1 MDLKHKYDIKT
12 IPYSKSLDNRLR
24 KINNNENLK
33 NIIQKINIRNKNLVR
48 YNQIENLLKPKIKHK
63 EEKDKDLISL
73 KKKFKKENSALIAL
87 ERNKTYEEDIIENS
101 NKTNSEKALNIE
113 KSLKERK
120 MTKINNISQKFYEK
134 EGLYDYFKKMNNKE
148 RKNGVK
154 LFPLN
159 KSNDFKNRLF
169 KVNINDSKKL
179 FTEPNNTNNGNKTNN
194 SSEKEKGT
202 IIKEY
207 NQSFN
212 KQKQYQKNYYL
223 PKTLEADKRINIG
236 FDKYA
241 TNNVIFN
248 NPQFY
253 LLNNRNTSFRQKLP
267 YINTMK
273 KGNIKPVDL
282 FKKNNKSFISLSNGN
297 NNNDEKYKD
306 FYLKLRKNDIIKFK
320 IE

>member
-1 MDLKHKYDIKT
+1 MDLKQKYDIKT
-12 IPYSKSLDNRLR
+12 IPYSKSLDNRLSM
-24 KINNNENLK
+24 INNNENLK
-33 NIIQKINIRNKNLVR
+33 NIIQQINIRNKNLVR

-202 IIKEY
+202 NIKEY

-253 LLNNRNTSFRQKLP
+253 LLNNRNISFRQKLP

-282 FKKNNKSFISLSNGN
+282 FKKNNKSFITLSNGN

>member
-1 MDLKHKYDIKT
+1 M
-12 IPYSKSLDNRLR
+12 
-24 KINNNENLK
+24 
-33 NIIQKINIRNKNLVR
+33 IQKINIRNKNLVR

-87 ERNKTYEEDIIENS
+87 ERNKTYEEDIIENN

-134 EGLYDYFKKMNNKE
+134 EGLYDYFKKINNKE

-202 IIKEY
+202 NIKEY

-253 LLNNRNTSFRQKLP
+253 LLNNRNISFRQKLP

-282 FKKNNKSFISLSNGN
+282 FKKNNKSFITLSNGN

>member
-1 MDLKHKYDIKT
+1 MDLKQKYDIKT

-87 ERNKTYEEDIIENS
+87 ERNKTYEEDIIENN

-134 EGLYDYFKKMNNKE
+134 EGLYDYFKKINNKE

-253 LLNNRNTSFRQKLP
+253 LLNNRNISFRQKLP

-282 FKKNNKSFISLSNGN
+282 FKKNNKSFITLSNGN

-306 FYLKLRKNDIIKFK
+306 FYFNLKKNDIIKFK